1 MYRFFGKKGVSEMSR
16 LRDIQP
22 LCLKVIGKEGS
33 NLEHRSD
40 TANAPSKFFR
50 LSMGPRGLELLEFFL
65 EGLGSN
71 LWGFRCPVY
80 CHQPDIPL
88 LLLVFLI
95 GGFSGAAAT
104 LWTLSRLYSTASSRR
119 LALYEQ

>member
-1 MYRFFGKKGVSEMSR
+1 
-16 LRDIQP
+16 
-22 LCLKVIGKEGS
+22 
-33 NLEHRSD
+33 
-40 TANAPSKFFR
+40 
-50 LSMGPRGLELLEFFL
+50 MGPWGLEILEVFL

-80 CHQPDIPL
+80 CSQPDIPL

-104 LWTLSRLYSTASSRR
+104 LWILLRLYPPPAEGPQPRGPSSTASSRR